1 MERVTTEAIS
11 RRRRAD
17 RARQVADLL
26 RRQIVHGHFPT
37 GQLPLE
43 AVLARDFGASRN
55 TVREALHLLRE
66 EGLVERCPGVGTTVA
81 KEKLPHGLNRLLGL
95 AETLHEHGEV
105 TNQVRTMTLIEPPA
119 MVGHRLGVP
128 QGERVIYLER
138 LRRLNGL
145 PLSLDLTYLLREVGE
160 PLFDADLEH
169 NDIFVLLER
178 IAGQPLGMAELTLEA
193 VNADA
198 HTAAALDA
206 PRGAALL
213 MVERLTHLA
222 DGRPVDL
229 EFIRFRG
236 DRLTMRGHL
245 DRSPPTPGGARTG
258 APRPPRRDHDATTE
272 ERPWP

>member
-1 MERVTTEAIS
+1 MVAMARL
-11 RRRRAD
+11 RAD

-26 RRQIVHGHFPT
+26 RRQIVHGHFVRGP
-37 GQLPLE
+37 LPPE
-43 AVLARDFGASRN
+43 AALAREFGASRN
-55 TVREALHLLRE
+55 TVREALRLLRE

-81 KEKLPHGLNRLLGL
+81 AEKYPHGLHRLLGL
-95 AETLHEHGEV
+95 AETLHEHGQV
-105 TNQVRTMTLIEPPA
+105 SNQVRTMTLIEPPA
-119 MVGHRLGVP
+119 AVSHRLGLP
-128 QGERVIYLER
+128 EREPVVYLER

-145 PLSLDLTYLLREVGE
+145 PLSLDLTYLVRDVGE
-160 PLFDADLEH
+160 PLFDADLAN
-169 NDIFVLLER
+169 NDIFVLLEQL
-178 IAGQPLGMAELTLEA
+178 AGQPLGTAELTLEA
-193 VNADA
+193 VNADP

-245 DRSPPTPGGARTG
+245 NR
-258 APRPPRRDHDATTE
+258 TTE
-272 ERPWP
+272 EAR

>member
-1 MERVTTEAIS
+1 MERVALDD

-26 RRQIVHGHFPT
+26 RRQIIHGGYPG

-43 AVLARDFGASRN
+43 SALAREFDTSRN
-55 TVREALHLLRE
+55 TVRQALDLLRE

-81 KEKLPHGLNRLLGL
+81 AEKYPHGLHRLLGL
-95 AETLHEHGEV
+95 AETLHEHGQV
-105 TNQVRTMTLIEPPA
+105 VNQVRTMTLIEPPA
-119 MVGHRLGVP
+119 PVSHRLGLAP
-128 QGERVIYLER
+128 GEQVVYLER
-138 LRRLNGL
+138 LRSLNGL
-145 PLSLDLTYLLREVGE
+145 PLSLDLTYLVRDVGE
-160 PLFDADLEH
+160 PLLDFDLAG

-178 IAGQPLGMAELTLEA
+178 ITGRPLGTAELTLEA
-193 VNADA
+193 VNADP
-198 HTAAALDA
+198 HTAAVLGA

-245 DRSPPTPGGARTG
+245 RRSEK
-258 APRPPRRDHDATTE
+258 E
-272 ERPWP
+272 EHAWP

>member
-1 MERVTTEAIS
+1 MVRVVA

-17 RARQVADLL
+17 RARQMADLL
-26 RRQIVHGHFPT
+26 RRQIVLGHFPH
-37 GQLPLE
+37 GRLPLE
-43 AVLARDFGASRN
+43 AALAREFATSRN

-81 KEKLPHGLNRLLGL
+81 AEKYPHGLHRLLGL

-119 MVGHRLGVP
+119 TVAHRLGLAP
-128 QGERVIYLER
+128 GEHVIYLER
-138 LRRLNGL
+138 LRLLNGL
-145 PLSLDLTYLLREVGE
+145 PLSLDLTYLLRGVGE
-160 PLFDADLEH
+160 PLFDADLAH
-169 NDIFVLLER
+169 NDIFVLLEG
-178 IAGQPLGMAELTLEA
+178 IAGQPLGTAELTLEA
-193 VNADA
+193 VNADP
-198 HTAAALDA
+198 HTAAALGV

-213 MVERLTHLA
+213 MVVRLTHLA

-245 DRSPPTPGGARTG
+245 NREP
-258 APRPPRRDHDATTE
+258 E
-272 ERPWP
+272 E